1 MWIMGASHNNSAYNL
16 AASEGLIKCPML
28 HQSPTD
34 GYFYTRTGR
43 VIGKELV
50 HSVYS
55 TFCRIE
61 SKALR
66 LLDRGHD
73 DYENLETFMK
83 QQIYKD
89 IKNFPAL
96 YRDEVEIIMN
106 GYMNALRVKFGQN
119 LSCVNTVGYASV
131 SNIPGGN
138 IRVPLGFG
146 GILAPLVRD
155 IPECAVVYCRPVKCV
170 TWNPSL
176 GKSPRCVVK
185 CCDGAQYPADYVI
198 ITTPLGFLKSKIE
211 TFFCPPLS
219 QKKVEAIKQLGFGHC
234 DKIFLS
240 FKESLWSSDEGNIH
254 LAWSSSDMEDRNHW
268 LKGVDGFMKAPDSEK
283 VLYGHVAGQEA
294 IEMGRKSDEEISAD
308 VQSFFQM
315 LTGDSTI
322 HRPSDLLRS
331 KWSTNEY
338 YQGAYTYL
346 GLNSGTGHILDIA
359 EPVPE
364 PCTQSPPVL
373 LFAGEHT
380 CHKHFGTVHGAR
392 NTGIREANRIISFTH
407 QFKGPPTKVLCPPCT

>member
-1 MWIMGASHNNSAYNL
+1 MWIMGACHSNSAYNL
-16 AASEGLIKCPML
+16 AASEGLIKYPML
-28 HQSPTD
+28 CQSPSD
-34 GYFYTRTGR
+34 GYFYTRDGR
-43 VIGKELV
+43 ALDKELV
-50 HSVYS
+50 RSVYS
-55 TFCRIE
+55 AFSRIE

-66 LLDRGHD
+66 LPDLGHD
-73 DYENLETFMK
+73 DYESLESFMK

-106 GYMNALRVKFGQN
+106 GYLNALRVKFGQD
-119 LSCVNTVGYASV
+119 LSCVNTMAYASV
-131 SNIPGGN
+131 SNIPGGS
-138 IRVPLGFG
+138 IRIPLGFG
-146 GILAPLVRD
+146 GILAPLIRD
-155 IPECAVVYCRPVKCV
+155 IPECAVIYCRPVQCIV
-170 TWNPSL
+170 WDSSS

-198 ITTPLGFLKSKIE
+198 VTTPLGFLKSNVR

-219 QKKVEAIKQLGFGHC
+219 HKKVEAIRKLGFGHC
-234 DKIFLS
+234 EKIFLN

-254 LAWSSSDMEDRNHW
+254 LAWSSSDLEDRNHW
-268 LKGVDGFMKAPDSEK
+268 LKGVDGFMRAPDSEL
-283 VLYGHVAGQEA
+283 VLYGHVAGKEA
-294 IEMGRKSDEEISAD
+294 LEMGRKSDDEISED
-308 VQSFFQM
+308 VQSFFHM
-315 LTGDSTI
+315 LTRDSTLG
-322 HRPSDLLRS
+322 RPSDILRS

-346 GLNSGTGHILDIA
+346 GLDSGTGHILDIA

-364 PCTQSPPVL
+364 PCSQSTPLL

-392 NTGIREANRIISFTH
+392 NTGIREANRIINFTL
-407 QFKGPPTKVLCPPCT
+407 QLKGPPVKPLCPPCP